1 MVGFVTDRE
10 VSETSDDVANQE
22 YLSVP
27 PSEGSLFGAKISQES
42 TIGTISRA
50 AERGL
55 TRAFSPG
62 NLLPADEINNRYAPL
77 GPDGKQVKIA
87 SEPMYENVGE
97 LLGKQEG
104 QKIDRQGIIARGE
117 QMHDGIDNF
126 TSSMAAFLVDPI
138 NTASM
143 FVPGIGEEMAASAV
157 GRAGLTGYSAKL
169 GSRLI
174 QGGTAG
180 AAGTG
185 VISGIKYGLDPD
197 YGLREAFSDMAY
209 GAAGGAIIHAGLGAA
224 GDVWKSVRGTAEP
237 ETQGQPHSDATR
249 ILDADGTTKKAA
261 MDASVAQMIDGR
273 EINVDP
279 YFPPEYKENMTIA
292 DIAEQQK
299 RIYED
304 GFAPGMTPDEIAN
317 ATEELFPKEEEE
329 KSPEFNYYPEL
340 GKTEEVT
347 PYQDINL
354 PINNEHVEEFNNLTT
369 KKETLGK
376 GLVDI
381 AQGKAT
387 TTNPEIEA
395 IRARIKSEDSPYAEE
410 IKELQDKYERAK
422 TNKKRIE
429 FRSQINDLT
438 TKSDE
443 WAKGELAS
451 KVQQEYLNTDYRMR
465 DIAPEVSEIQKEAE
479 LYNNKVDELSAKY
492 NIDTKGKTREQFWD
506 EVSNKLSSDQQAKE
520 IENHSEASKTA
531 FEEAEKLALQQAE
544 EHFPSKKDTWDYTD
558 IQHRTLEDLE
568 NEWKQE
574 ANARNV
580 LSSQASITKSQ
591 PVTGNKTEI
600 SGRKERSGSSSEPPG
615 QGGNK
620 GGGDGTGR
628 SNKEPRTSTGAGSGN
643 SEPSE
648 LDNQIAQLQS
658 KINLDN
664 ITDEERADL
673 ESANKDVTDADA
685 YRKGYEAAANCLAG
699 IV

>member
-1 MVGFVTDRE
+1 MVGFITDRE

-27 PSEGSLFGAKISQES
+27 PKESNLFGAKVAEES

-50 AERGL
+50 AEHGL
-55 TRAFSPG
+55 TRAFTPG
-62 NLLPADEINNRYAPL
+62 NLLSADEINNRYAPL

-97 LLGKQEG
+97 LLGKQKGE
-104 QKIDRQGIIARGE
+104 KIDRQGIISRGE

-143 FVPGIGEEMAASAV
+143 FVPGVGEEMAANAV
-157 GRAGLTGYSAKL
+157 GRVGLTGYGAKL

-185 VISGIKYGLDPD
+185 VISGIKYGLDPE
-197 YGLREAFSDMAY
+197 YELRDAFKDMAY

-237 ETQGQPHSDATR
+237 EVQGEPHNEATKV
-249 ILDADGTTKKAA
+249 LNADGPTKKSA
-261 MDASVAQMIDGR
+261 MDASIAQMTDGR

-304 GFAPGMTPDEIAN
+304 GFAPGMTSDELAN
-317 ATEELFPKEEEE
+317 ATEELFPREEEE

-340 GKTEEVT
+340 SKAEEVM

-354 PINNEHVEEFNNLTT
+354 PVNNERVEEFNNLTA

-376 GLVDI
+376 GLTDI

-387 TTNPEIEA
+387 TTNSEIEA
-395 IRARIKSEDSPYAEE
+395 VRAGIKPGNSPYAEE
-410 IKELQDKYERAK
+410 IKGLQDKYERAK
-422 TNKKRIE
+422 TNKKRIQ
-429 FRSQINDLT
+429 FQSQINDLI

-451 KVQQEYLNTDYRMR
+451 RAQQEYLNTDYRMR
-465 DIAPEVSEIQKEAE
+465 DIAPEVSKVQKEAE

-506 EVSNKLSSDQQAKE
+506 EVSNRLSSKQQAKE
-520 IENHSEASKTA
+520 IESHLEASKSA
-531 FEEAEKLALQQAE
+531 FEEAEKLASQQAK

-580 LSSQASITKSQ
+580 LSSQASITKPQ
-591 PVTGNKTEI
+591 PVTGSKTEVP
-600 SGRKERSGSSSEPPG
+600 GRKELGGGGSEPPG
-615 QGGNK
+615 QGGGQ
-620 GGGDGTGR
+620 GGSAGEKPGT
-628 SNKEPRTSTGAGSGN
+628 NTGAGSSNG
-643 SEPSE
+643 EPSE

-673 ESANKDVTDADA
+673 EAANKDVVEADA